1 MLFFLENLNCL
12 KNDEE
17 VKEPKYFNTKG
28 HSIFKSTDL
37 KLWYEKFICEKVLND
52 IEEFEQKESGWSL
65 SSILNLTVFIKK
77 YQPMHGGSS
86 FIELPKSVKNK
97 RACINVKNKNDN
109 ECFKWSILAGLFSH
123 LYPQQKNKN
132 KTSTYQTHEKE
143 LNFSGIDFPVQPRQI
158 SKFEKQNDVSVN
170 VLFLKKKGRDFDVA
184 TLHLSDQDK
193 PKHVNLLY
201 VQSNYLNEDEDWD
214 VEKNGPITY
223 HYVLISDLSRL
234 VSSQVSKN
242 GNKKHICNRCL
253 HYFASSCLLKR
264 HLSDCKRLNKCR
276 VILPP
281 KEQAI
286 IEFKNFKNKDACPIV
301 IYADYECYLERV
313 END

>member
-1 MLFFLENLNCL
+1 MF

-132 KTSTYQTHEKE
+132 RTSTYQTHEKE
-143 LNFSGIDFPVQPRQI
+143 LNFSGIDFPV
-158 SKFEKQNDVSVN
+158 
-170 VLFLKKKGRDFDVA
+170 
-184 TLHLSDQDK
+184 
-193 PKHVNLLY
+193 
-201 VQSNYLNEDEDWD
+201 
-214 VEKNGPITY
+214 
-223 HYVLISDLSRL
+223 
-234 VSSQVSKN
+234 
-242 GNKKHICNRCL
+242 
-253 HYFASSCLLKR
+253 
-264 HLSDCKRLNKCR
+264 
-276 VILPP
+276 
-281 KEQAI
+281 
-286 IEFKNFKNKDACPIV
+286 
-301 IYADYECYLERV
+301 
-313 END
+313 